1 LKEPLIL
8 SKATAIAH
16 TIQGLIKYHGLKD
29 KKRRIPYHDSIS
41 VCVEALT
48 TTATIEFGNR
58 AQDVIDINGKR
69 AAEEEAER
77 ILAVTSALK
86 KLAKTK
92 DHFKL
97 STVNNVKQGKG
108 LGFSASAFA
117 AVALASSTALGLNL
131 ERKMLSEFA
140 RLGAGSAS
148 RSLVGG
154 FAIWYANRNGRS
166 YARQLASGDRVKLAM
181 AIVPISSPVKTDMA
195 HRESVTSPFFESRV
209 KTVVRNLKKM
219 QYAIQKGDVE
229 EVAKLAEADSLSLH
243 AVTMTGEGRLLLMA
257 PGTVSVIKRIES
269 MRETDHIPVW
279 YSLDT
284 GPSVYINT
292 RPEFVDE
299 VCSEIRAST
308 NLGVIKSGVGGP
320 ARTIEEHLF

>member
-1 LKEPLIL
+1 MR
-8 SKATAIAH
+8 KATAVAH
-16 TIQGLIKYHGLKD
+16 TIQGLMKYHGLKD
-29 KKRRIPYHDSIS
+29 RKRRIPYHDSIS

-48 TTATIEFGNR
+48 TTATMEFGDYS
-58 AQDVIDINGKR
+58 QDIIEINGQP
-69 AAEEEAER
+69 AAGTEAER

-86 KLAKTK
+86 NVAKTK
-92 DHFKL
+92 DHFRI
-97 STVNNVKQGKG
+97 STTNNVKQGKG

-117 AVALASSTALGLNL
+117 AIALASSTALGLNM
-131 ERKMLSEFA
+131 ERERLSEFA

-166 YARQLASGDRVKLAM
+166 YARQLASENKLDLAM
-181 AIVPISSPVKTDMA
+181 AIVPIPSPVKTDMA
-195 HRESVTSPFFESRV
+195 HRESVSSPFFESRV
-209 KTVVRNLKKM
+209 KVVKNNLKKM
-219 QYAIQKGDVE
+219 QSAILKGDVD
-229 EVAKLAEADSLSLH
+229 EVGRLAEADSLSLH
-243 AVTMTGEGRLLLMA
+243 AVTMTGKSRLFLMA

-269 MRETDHIPVW
+269 MRESDHIPVW

-284 GPSVYINT
+284 GPSVYVNT
-292 RPEFVDE
+292 HPEFVDQ
-299 VCSEIRAST
+299 VCREIRVST